1 MQKEEAKQLLLRY
14 SAGNCSEAEKALVER
29 YYMLYNESEPALAE
43 DRVEE
48 LGRRI
53 YAKLP
58 KYNDQM
64 TVRKLWPMRW
74 VAAAIIAVLGI
85 GVVFYKSQQSV
96 TIPADQV
103 ISAYA
108 NKAVLKLA
116 SGKIINLSDAKNGVL
131 ANESGLEI
139 TKIKDGEILYKIIDE
154 KSGIASIGYNTISTP
169 KGGQYQISLSDGS
182 KVWLNA
188 ASSLTYPSTFP
199 LSKARKVTLSGEAYF
214 EITRM
219 GDKNHELT
227 KVPFAVVTKGQ
238 EVEVLGTHFNIS
250 AYSNDLNVKTTLLE
264 GIVRVVPLVD
274 SDKNSEKDGIT
285 LRPNQQSVLVDHTLK
300 IKEIDP
306 DEAVAWK
313 NGEFMFRNEPL
324 ENIMREVARWY
335 DIEVVYENKLVGK
348 ELFGGTIS
356 RFGKVSEV
364 LTMLELTGDVH
375 FKIEGRK
382 VFVTK

>member
-1 MQKEEAKQLLLRY
+1 MQKEEIKQLLLRY
-14 SAGNCSEAEKALVER
+14 GAGDCTEAEKTLVEH

-43 DRVEE
+43 ERVEE
-48 LGRRI
+48 LGRKI
-53 YAKLP
+53 YARLP
-58 KYNDQM
+58 KYNDQQP
-64 TVRKLWPMRW
+64 VKKLWYIRW
-74 VAAAIIAVLGI
+74 AAAAAVLLLAI
-85 GVVFYKSQQSV
+85 GVIFYRSPHNTV
-96 TIPADQV
+96 TTTEKV
-103 ISAYA
+103 VG
-108 NKAVLKLA
+108 NFKGKAILKLA
-116 SGKIINLSDAKNGVL
+116 SGKVINLSDAKNGVL
-131 ANESGLEI
+131 ASESGLEI

-154 KSGIASIGYNTISTP
+154 KYGIASVGYNTITTP
-169 KGGQYQISLSDGS
+169 YGGQYQISLSDGS

-219 GDKNHELT
+219 DDKNHELT

-250 AYSNDLNVKTTLLE
+250 AYANDFDVKTTLLE
-264 GIVRVVPLVD
+264 GIVRVVPSAVAGKKEGVIL
-274 SDKNSEKDGIT
+274 K
-285 LRPNQQSVLVDHTLK
+285 PNQQAVLGDHSLK

-306 DEAVAWK
+306 DQAVAWK

-335 DIEVVYENKLVGK
+335 DIEVIYEDKLVGK
-348 ELFGGTIS
+348 QLFGGTIP

-364 LTMLELTGDVH
+364 LSMLEFTGDVH

>member
-14 SAGNCSEAEKALVER
+14 GAGNCSEAEKALVER
-29 YYMLYNESEPALAE
+29 YYVLYNESEPALSE

-58 KYNDQM
+58 KYDDQ
-64 TVRKLWPMRW
+64 TAVRKLWPAYW
-74 VAAAIIAVLGI
+74 VAAAIIVVLGI
-85 GVVFYKSQQSV
+85 GVVFYKLQQNV

-103 ISAYA
+103 VSAYA

-116 SGKIINLSDAKNGVL
+116 SGKVINLSDAENGVL
-131 ANESGLEI
+131 ASESGLEI
-139 TKIKDGEILYKIIDE
+139 TKIKDGEILYKITDE
-154 KSGIASIGYNTISTP
+154 KSGIASVGYNTISTP

-214 EITRM
+214 EITRLN
-219 GDKNHELT
+219 DNNHEPA

-238 EVEVLGTHFNIS
+238 EVEVLGTHFNVS
-250 AYSNDLNVKTTLLE
+250 AYGDDLNVKTTLLE
-264 GIVRVVPLVD
+264 GVVRVVPSRD
-274 SDKNSEKDGIT
+274 SGKTLSKDGIV
-285 LRPNQQSVLVDHTLK
+285 LQPNQQAVLTGHTLEV
-300 IKEIDP
+300 KEIDP